1 MRVSLPQSPLR
12 RHLSRPILLGAA
24 AAAVL
29 GGAIVAYAF
38 FTATGSGSSS
48 ASASTVGAGQ
58 QPTASASGSSVTV
71 SWGQATLANG
81 TPVAAYSIKRYD
93 ANGVAQT
100 VNAGCSGTLAAL
112 TCTETSVPSGTWT
125 YSDTPLQNSWH
136 GAESPKSAQV
146 VVSNAT
152 QTATTTSVASSVNP
166 SVFGQSVQ
174 FTATVAPASGTGTPT
189 GTIQFSVD
197 GTNLGSAATMSGG
210 AATSSTIGTL
220 TVGPHSV
227 GAAYSGDTG
236 FSGSFDSRTQTINR
250 ADTTT
255 VVTSSATP
263 SVFGPSV
270 TLTAAV
276 SVTAPGVG
284 LPGGSV
290 QFAIDGSNVGTPV
303 NLSSGTASMTT
314 ATLGVGSHTVA
325 AVYSGD
331 GSFNGST
338 GTLSQNG
345 NKADTSTVVISATNP
360 SVFGQSVSFTATVS
374 VDTPGA
380 GNPTGI
386 KTFSDRPTLQRTA
399 PNEPAFRSGPA

>member
-1 MRVSLPQSPLR
+1 M
-12 RHLSRPILLGAA
+12 
-24 AAAVL
+24 
-29 GGAIVAYAF
+29 
-38 FTATGSGSSS
+38 T
-48 ASASTVGAGQ
+48 

-71 SWGQATLANG
+71 SWRQATLADG

-100 VNAGCSGTLAAL
+100 VNAGCSGTIAAL
-112 TCTETSVPSGTWT
+112 TCIETSVPSGTWT

-152 QTATTTSVASSVNP
+152 QTATTTSVASSVTP

-189 GTIQFSVD
+189 GTVQFSLD
-197 GTNLGSAATMSGG
+197 GTNFGAAATMSGG

-255 VVTSSATP
+255 AVTSSANP
-263 SVFGPSV
+263 SVFGQSV

-303 NLSSGTASMTT
+303 TLSSGSASMTT

-331 GSFNGST
+331 GSFNTSS
-338 GTLSQNG
+338 GTLSQNV
-345 NKADTSTVVISATNP
+345 NKAATSTVVISATNP

-380 GNPTGI
+380 GIPTGI
-386 KTFSDRPTLQRTA
+386 VTFRDGSVILGTATIGTTFGNGSAIFTTGALSILQASRPPRT
-399 PNEPAFRSGPA
+399 

>member
-1 MRVSLPQSPLR
+1 MRLSLPRPPRR

-38 FTATGSGSSS
+38 FTANGSGSSS

-58 QPTASASGSSVTV
+58 QPTASASGGSVTV

-100 VNAGCSGTLAAL
+100 VDAGCSGTLAAL

-166 SVFGQSVQ
+166 SVFGQNVH
-174 FTATVAPASGTGTPT
+174 FTATVAPTSGTGTPT
-189 GTIQFSVD
+189 GTVQFSLD
-197 GTNLGSAATMSGG
+197 GTNFGTAATMSGG
-210 AATSSTIGTL
+210 SATSPTTGTL
-220 TVGPHSV
+220 TVGTHSV
-227 GAAYSGDTG
+227 GATYSGDTA
-236 FSGSFDSRTQTINR
+236 FSGSSGSLTQTISK

-255 VVTSSATP
+255 VVSS
-263 SVFGPSV
+263 SVS
-270 TLTAAV
+270 
-276 SVTAPGVG
+276 
-284 LPGGSV
+284 
-290 QFAIDGSNVGTPV
+290 
-303 NLSSGTASMTT
+303 
-314 ATLGVGSHTVA
+314 
-325 AVYSGD
+325 
-331 GSFNGST
+331 
-338 GTLSQNG
+338 
-345 NKADTSTVVISATNP
+345 P
-360 SVFGQSVSFTATVS
+360 SVFGQAV
-374 VDTPGA
+374 
-380 GNPTGI
+380 
-386 KTFSDRPTLQRTA
+386 TLTA
-399 PNEPAFRSGPA
+399 PVSAAAPGTGVPGGS

>member
-48 ASASTVGAGQ
+48 ASASTVGTGQ
-58 QPTASASGSSVTV
+58 QPTTSASGSSVTV

-81 TPVAAYSIKRYD
+81 TPVAAYSVKRYD
-93 ANGVAQT
+93 ANGAAHT
-100 VNAGCSGTLAAL
+100 VGAGCSGTLAAL

-152 QTATTTSVASSVNP
+152 QTATTTSVASSVTP

-189 GTIQFSVD
+189 GTVQFILD
-197 GTNLGSAATMSGG
+197 GTNFAAAATMSGG
-210 AATSSTIGTL
+210 SATSPTTGTL
-220 TVGPHSV
+220 TVGTHSV
-227 GAAYSGDTG
+227 SATYSGDTG
-236 FSGSFDSRTQTINR
+236 FSGSSGSLTQTVNK

-255 VVTSSATP
+255 AVTSS
-263 SVFGPSV
+263 
-270 TLTAAV
+270 
-276 SVTAPGVG
+276 
-284 LPGGSV
+284 
-290 QFAIDGSNVGTPV
+290 
-303 NLSSGTASMTT
+303 
-314 ATLGVGSHTVA
+314 
-325 AVYSGD
+325 
-331 GSFNGST
+331 
-338 GTLSQNG
+338 
-345 NKADTSTVVISATNP
+345 TNP
-360 SVFGQSVSFTATVS
+360 SVFGQSVTLTATVS
-374 VDTPGA
+374 AAAPGTGVPGGSVQFAIGGSAVGSA
-380 GNPTGI
+380 GNL
-386 KTFSDRPTLQRTA
+386 S
-399 PNEPAFRSGPA
+399 SGSASVGAET